1 MKRNLI
7 GLICMTLL
15 FISCKQEYANPN
27 EPTQQQ
33 VFDVVRGTTG
43 AAISVHRVYS
53 IARNGVV
60 YNNIIASGC
69 LTNEFR
75 LVNPGNVDEFA
86 LITGG
91 GAVDNLNGIVNNL
104 WIQCNKTVWEADN
117 ILNAASKLGDKNY
130 ASGLIAYVS
139 VFKALAIG
147 TMATYWE
154 QVPAAPGT
162 IENPA
167 TFQTRQAAYRRAVKI
182 CDDALAAITANAISA
197 SFTSNI
203 PAGIDFVNT
212 LTALKARYSL
222 FAGDYSIALA
232 AAGAVNLSSKSEFRY
247 DGIVGVN
254 NPIFETATA
263 TNNVVQPLDST
274 LGLPGT
280 TGSLQPDLADRRVP
294 FYTVIN
300 TSASPRYRIAGFFTS
315 NTVGIPIYLP
325 DEMRLIKA
333 ECLLRQSTPDLV
345 NAKAEIDAVLTQ
357 APASDAFG
365 VGAQLPAY
373 SGTLDVSS
381 LLTEVYRNRCIE
393 LYMSG
398 LRLEDMRRF
407 GRPASERK
415 RTFFPYPF
423 RERDNN
429 SNTPPDPAG

>member
-1 MKRNLI
+1 MKRNII
-7 GLICMTLL
+7 GLFCMLLL
-15 FISCKQEYANPN
+15 FTSCKQEYANPN
-27 EPTQQQ
+27 EPTQEQ

-43 AAISVHRVYS
+43 AAISIHRVYS

-60 YNNIIASGC
+60 YNSIIANGC
-69 LTNEFR
+69 LTNEYR

-86 LITGG
+86 LVTGG
-91 GAVDNLNGIVNNL
+91 GAVDNINGIVNNL
-104 WIQCNKTVWEADN
+104 WIQCNKTVWESDN
-117 ILNAASKLGDKNY
+117 VLTAASKLGDKNY

-147 TMATYWE
+147 TMATFWE

-162 IENPA
+162 TENPA

-182 CDDALAAITANAISA
+182 CDDALAAISANAISP
-197 SFTSNI
+197 SFTANI

-222 FAGDYSIALA
+222 FAGDYSIALT

-247 DGIVGVN
+247 DGAVGVN

-280 TGSLQPDLADRRVP
+280 TGNLQPDLADRRVP

-315 NTVGIPIYLP
+315 NIVGIPIYLP

-357 APASDAFG
+357 TPASDAFG

-373 SGTLDVSS
+373 SGTIDVPS

-407 GRPASERK
+407 NRPASERK

-429 SNTPPDPAG
+429 PNTPADPAG